1 MNLKTLALSAAALIA
16 FAGNSVLC
24 RLALSNGDID
34 PVSFTIIR
42 LVSGAISLLV
52 LLRLSTSAN
61 NEKASYENPNSE
73 NTSKAA
79 SIYNLKSWA
88 PSLMLFVYAAL
99 FSFAYISLDTGVG
112 ALILFGF
119 VQVTMLLINLARGNR
134 LSAFEFLGLI
144 IACSGLV
151 YLVFPEL
158 SKPSISGFVMMSIAG
173 MAWGV
178 YTMLG
183 QGSNKPLADTS
194 TNFSRSLLFALI
206 LLIPFI
212 NQLEITQTTLWLAIG
227 SGAITSG
234 IGYAIWYAVLPKLS
248 MSQAGVMQLM
258 VPIIAAIGGVVFA
271 QEVFSIRLAIASA
284 LTLGGILLVL
294 IAKQKRA

>member
-1 MNLKTLALSAAALIA
+1 MHFKTLALSAAALIA

-34 PVSFTIIR
+34 PVSFTVIR
-42 LVSGAISLLV
+42 LVSGAITLLV
-52 LLRLSTSAN
+52 LLRLTSKAS
-61 NEKASYENPNSE
+61 NEKASP
-73 NTSKAA
+73 AGF
-79 SIYNLKSWA
+79 NLLSWA
-88 PSLMLFVYAAL
+88 PSLMLFAYAAL

-151 YLVFPEL
+151 FLVYPEL
-158 SKPSISGFVMMSIAG
+158 SKPSIVGFIMMSIAG
-173 MAWGV
+173 IAWGI
-178 YTMLG
+178 YTLLG
-183 QGSNKPLADTS
+183 QGSKNPLADTS
-194 TNFSRSLLFALI
+194 SNFSRSLVFAAL

-212 NQLEITQTTLWLAIG
+212 SQLETTQTALVLAIA

-234 IGYAIWYAVLPKLS
+234 IGYAIWYAVLPNLS
-248 MSQAGVMQLM
+248 TSQAGVMQLL

-271 QEVFSIRLAIASA
+271 QEAFSMRLAIASA